1 MGRVYEGEIY
11 PVNVE
16 KDFKFNDLLNSEH
29 PEIILEKVAPF
40 MELMMEYRCALM
52 EVETKLKVL
61 NEEFAAKNKRNPVET
76 IKTRIKTPLSITE
89 KLKRKGV
96 DVTVENMEKYL
107 ADIAGIRV
115 ICSFQDDI
123 YRVASLLSRQDDIV
137 LITKKDYIKHPKPN
151 GYRSLHL
158 ILDVPI
164 FLSNEK
170 KHMKVEVQFR
180 TIAMDFWASLDHK
193 LKYKKNVKNPDVV
206 AQELLRCADIITE
219 MDQKM
224 QDIRDMIE
232 EGMIEEE
239 KESLVQNL

>member
-1 MGRVYEGEIY
+1 M
-11 PVNVE
+11 NVE
-16 KDFKFNDLLNSEH
+16 KDFRFNDLLNSEH

-40 MELMMEYRCALM
+40 TELMMEYRCALM

-107 ADIAGIRV
+107 TDIAGIRV

-123 YRVASLLSRQDDIV
+123 YRVAKLLSKQDDIT
-137 LITKKDYIKHPKPN
+137 LITEKDYIKNPKPN

-158 ILDVPI
+158 ILDIPI

-219 MDQKM
+219 MDHRM
-224 QDIRDMIE
+224 QEIRH
-232 EGMIEEE
+232 MIEEE
-239 KESLVQNL
+239 KEGIVES